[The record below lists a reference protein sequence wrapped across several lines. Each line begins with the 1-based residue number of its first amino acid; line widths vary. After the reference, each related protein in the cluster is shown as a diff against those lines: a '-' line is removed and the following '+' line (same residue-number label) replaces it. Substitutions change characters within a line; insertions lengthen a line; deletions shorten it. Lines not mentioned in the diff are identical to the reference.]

1 LKKWKCRVWRA
12 IKNQNNGFIPLLF
25 VLAQTI
31 CSAFANVKFSE
42 PKFAEHDASL
52 PLAAR
57 QPSYQK
63 PTSPA
68 TIPANAPT
76 TTSFTQ

>member
-1 LKKWKCRVWRA
+1 
-12 IKNQNNGFIPLLF
+12 LLC

-42 PKFAEHDASL
+42 PKFAEHDANL

-57 QPSYQK
+57 QRAARQ
-63 PTSPA
+63 
-68 TIPANAPT
+68 II
-76 TTSFTQ
+76 